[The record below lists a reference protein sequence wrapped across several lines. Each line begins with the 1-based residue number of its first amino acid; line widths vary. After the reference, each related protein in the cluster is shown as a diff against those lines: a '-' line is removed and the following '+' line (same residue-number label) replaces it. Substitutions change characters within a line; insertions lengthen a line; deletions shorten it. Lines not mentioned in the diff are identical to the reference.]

1 MTYLNLVNAVLRK
14 LRETEVTVVQ
24 ENDYSKL
31 IGDFV
36 NDALNSVEAAW
47 DWSSLRTVI
56 DITVFDGQKTYP
68 LTDFGIRGELMSLYN
83 VSQKQELTQKT
94 KAYIKDKHYKDP
106 SNSTGKPRNF
116 CFDGT
121 DANNDTQVTLYPTP
135 DATYQIE
142 ANVVLRNQQLFE
154 DSDTTKLPTQPIV
167 QLAFAYALRERG
179 ETGGQ
184 GAMEQIVIAQ
194 TDLSNAIALDAGNNG
209 GELVFDVL

>member
-1 MTYLNLVNAVLRK
+1 MRYLEIVNAVLRK
-14 LRETEVTVVQ
+14 LREDEVTVVQ

-47 DWSSLRTVI
+47 DWSSLRQVI
-56 DITVFDGQKTYP
+56 DLTTFDNQKTYS

-83 VSQKQELTQKT
+83 VSEKQEITQRT

-106 SNSTGKPRNF
+106 DNTTGKPRYF
-116 CFDGT
+116 AFDGT
-121 DANNDTQVTLYPTP
+121 DVNNDTQVTFYPTP
-135 DATYQIE
+135 NDTYQLE
-142 ANVVLRNQQLFE
+142 ANVVLRDQRLVN
-154 DSDTTKLPTQPIV
+154 DADTTKLPTQPII

-184 GAMEQIVIAQ
+184 GAMEQVVIAQ
-194 TDLSNAIALDAGNNG
+194 TDLANAIALDAGNNS
-209 GELVFDVL
+209 GELVFDVQ

>member
-142 ANVVLRNQQLFE
+142 ANVVLRNQQLSE

>member
-1 MTYLNLVNAVLRK
+1 MTYLEIVNAVLRK
-14 LRETEVTVVQ
+14 LREDEVTVVQ

-47 DWSSLRTVI
+47 DWSSLRQVI
-56 DITVFDGQKTYP
+56 DLTTFDNQKTYS

-83 VSQKQELTQKT
+83 VSEKQEITQRT

-106 SNSTGKPRNF
+106 DNTTGKPRYF
-116 CFDGT
+116 AFDGT
-121 DANNDTQVTLYPTP
+121 DVNNDTQVTFYPTP
-135 DATYQIE
+135 NDTYQLE
-142 ANVVLRNQQLFE
+142 ANVVLRDQRLVN
-154 DSDTTKLPTQPIV
+154 DADITKLPTQPII

-184 GAMEQIVIAQ
+184 GAMEQVVIAQ
-194 TDLSNAIALDAGNNG
+194 TDLANAIALDAGNNS
-209 GELVFDVL
+209 GELVFDVQ

>member
-14 LRETEVTVVQ
+14 LRENEVTVVQ

-142 ANVVLRNQQLFE
+142 ANVVLRNQQLSE

>member
-1 MTYLNLVNAVLRK
+1 MTYLEIVNAVLRK
-14 LRETEVTVVQ
+14 LREDEVTVVQ

-47 DWSSLRTVI
+47 DWSSLRQVI
-56 DITVFDGQKTYP
+56 DLTTFDNQKTYS

-83 VSQKQELTQKT
+83 VSEKQEITQRT

-106 SNSTGKPRNF
+106 DNTTGKPRYF
-116 CFDGT
+116 AFDGT
-121 DANNDTQVTLYPTP
+121 DVNNDTQVTFYPTP
-135 DATYQIE
+135 NDTYQLE
-142 ANVVLRNQQLFE
+142 ANVVLRDQKLVN
-154 DSDTTKLPTQPIV
+154 DADTTKLPTQPII

-184 GAMEQIVIAQ
+184 GAMEQVVIAQ
-194 TDLSNAIALDAGNNG
+194 TDLANAIALDAGNNS
-209 GELVFDVL
+209 GELVFDVQ

>member
-1 MTYLNLVNAVLRK
+1 MTYLEIVNAVLRK
-14 LRETEVTVVQ
+14 LREDEVTVVQ

-47 DWSSLRTVI
+47 DWSSLRQVI
-56 DITVFDGQKTYP
+56 DLTTFDNQKTYS

-83 VSQKQELTQKT
+83 VSEKQEITQRT

-106 SNSTGKPRNF
+106 DNTTGKPRYF
-116 CFDGT
+116 AFDGT
-121 DANNDTQVTLYPTP
+121 DANNDTQVTFYPTP
-135 DATYQIE
+135 NDTYQLE
-142 ANVVLRNQQLFE
+142 ANVVLRDQRLVN
-154 DSDTTKLPTQPIV
+154 DADITKLPTQPII

-184 GAMEQIVIAQ
+184 GAMEQVVIAQ
-194 TDLSNAIALDAGNNG
+194 TDLANAIALDAGNNS
-209 GELVFDVL
+209 GELVFDVQ

>member
-14 LRETEVTVVQ
+14 LRENEVTVVQ

-83 VSQKQELTQKT
+83 VSEKQELTQKT
-94 KAYIKDKHYKDP
+94 KSYIKDKHYKDP
-106 SNSTGKPRNF
+106 NNSTGKPRNF

-121 DANNDTQVTLYPTP
+121 DTNNDTQVTLYPTP

-142 ANVVLRNQQLFE
+142 ANVVLRNQQLSE

>member
-1 MTYLNLVNAVLRK
+1 MTYLEIVNAVLRK
-14 LRETEVTVVQ
+14 LREDEVTVVQ

-47 DWSSLRTVI
+47 DWSSLRQVI
-56 DITVFDGQKTYP
+56 DLTTFDNQKTYS

-83 VSQKQELTQKT
+83 VSEKQEITQRT

-106 SNSTGKPRNF
+106 DNTTGKPRYF
-116 CFDGT
+116 AFDGT
-121 DANNDTQVTLYPTP
+121 DVNNDTQVTFYPTP
-135 DATYQIE
+135 NDTYQLE
-142 ANVVLRNQQLFE
+142 ANVVLRDQRLVN
-154 DSDTTKLPTQPIV
+154 DADTTKLPTQPII

-184 GAMEQIVIAQ
+184 GAMEQVVIAQ
-194 TDLSNAIALDAGNNG
+194 TDLANAIALDAGNNS
-209 GELVFDVL
+209 GELVFDVQ

>member
-1 MTYLNLVNAVLRK
+1 MTYLEIVNAVLRK
-14 LRETEVTVVQ
+14 LREDEVTVVQ

-47 DWSSLRTVI
+47 DWSSLRQVI
-56 DITVFDGQKTYP
+56 DLATFDNQKTYS

-83 VSQKQELTQKT
+83 VSEKQEITQRT

-106 SNSTGKPRNF
+106 DNTTGKPRYF
-116 CFDGT
+116 SFDGT
-121 DANNDTQVTLYPTP
+121 DVNNDTQVTFYPTP
-135 DATYQIE
+135 NDTYQLE
-142 ANVVLRNQQLFE
+142 ANVVLRDQRLVN
-154 DSDTTKLPTQPIV
+154 DADTTKLPTQPII

-184 GAMEQIVIAQ
+184 GAMEQVVIAQ
-194 TDLSNAIALDAGNNG
+194 TDLANAIALDAGNNS
-209 GELVFDVL
+209 GELVFDVQ